1 MEALKLI
8 FGTYQRELVALV
20 LTLPRLYAF
29 FATSQLL
36 SPTAVPR
43 LARSGAILMLAVPLV
58 PVVAV
63 DASSFDRSIGSLGLY
78 VAKEFVLGGL
88 LGYLLGWLFWAMQSA
103 GALIDNQRGAA
114 IASSIDPLQG
124 HESSPLGNLFSQAF
138 LTYFFTTGSVLAL
151 IGILYRSYVIWP
163 VSRLIPVISNSFPK
177 LILGVFDNSMRL
189 MFVIA
194 GPVVIVMFIAEF
206 ALAMVSRFAPQI
218 QVFILA
224 MPIKSL
230 LAIFMLIFYFATLLP
245 FTVKQD
251 SQFAAYVDRLYS
263 DLRAGAAISLPSHQQ
278 REIP

>member
-1 MEALKLI
+1 MEALKSI
-8 FGTYQRELVALV
+8 FHVYHLEITALV
-20 LTLPRLYAF
+20 MTLPRLYAF
-29 FATSQLL
+29 FAVSQLL

-43 LARSGAILMLAVPLV
+43 LARNGAILMLALPLL
-58 PVVAV
+58 PVNMPHATAFNLSVA
-63 DASSFDRSIGSLGLY
+63 SFGLHL
-78 VAKEFVLGGL
+78 AKEFVLGGL
-88 LGYLLGWLFWAMQSA
+88 LGYLLGWLFWSVQSA

-124 HESSPLGNLFSQAF
+124 HESSPLGNLFSQAL

-163 VSRLIPVISNSFPK
+163 ISALVPVISESFPA
-177 LILGVFDNSMRL
+177 LMLGVFDNSMRL

-194 GPVVIVMFIAEF
+194 GPIVIVMFIAEF

-245 FTVKQD
+245 FAVKQD
-251 SQFAAYVDRLYS
+251 GQIAAYVDRLYS
-263 DLRAGAAISLPSHQQ
+263 NLREGEAIELPPHQP